1 MSTKKKVIIGI
12 SVAVVVIAL
21 IVGIVFIVKKTT
33 GKEIPVVPVSDMSW
47 GYWGSD
53 VNISGTVTSNASQE
67 VHLNDRQIVDEV
79 YVKEGDMVEVGTP
92 LLSFD
97 MTMTTLNLES
107 EKLNKEGLEIQKA
120 GLEGEINRLKKKTP
134 ISQTSANAASAQA
147 SWSTMTYA
155 RYSMVPAATEN
166 GSNTESEL
174 DFNSSADAQHAVYG
188 GGNKV
193 TAALMAA
200 ASGNL
205 PVVITEEGTG
215 NEVGNTS
222 DGNTAVT
229 PGGNPGGNTDVTPGG
244 NSGQNPGGNAG
255 GNPSQNPGGNTGQ
268 NPTETPT
275 PGQTPPETPTPTP
288 GENPTETPTPT
299 PGETPVETPPETP
312 TPTPTPSETLEPTP
326 TPNPIPAYELID
338 GDSEYNGEGT
348 KEKPRFYLGKNNE
361 DYQVKLAGSF
371 LNQAKAGKLCFWL
384 ELREED
390 KVDGALLA
398 AIYIDGS
405 RLLGEYDDTKTYLVR
420 LYVIEELI
428 LPEEF
433 PDDMGGIGGGF
444 GGFEEGYTQEELNR
458 MISEK
463 QKELRS
469 LNLDIRQCELTIAQI
484 EKSLNDQEVKST
496 VTGIVKSVGDPE
508 KGEVNGQ
515 AFIVVESTEGLYVQ
529 GTLSELMLGQIS
541 EGQMLMGNSYES
553 GMSFEAEIREISPYP
568 VDGNYYD
575 GYGSPNS
582 SYYPFTAYIENGEG
596 LKNNEYVG
604 FTTTVGGDMNSE
616 SICLEKAFI
625 REEDGKY
632 YVYIAD
638 ENNRLKKQYIT
649 GKSVDGY
656 SMLITSGLTPED
668 RITFPYGKG
677 VKEGAKVKDATVDAF
692 YM

>member
-1 MSTKKKVIIGI
+1 MNTKKKVIIGI
-12 SVAVVVIAL
+12 SSAVVVIAL
-21 IVGIVFIVKKTT
+21 IVGIVFAVKKTT
-33 GKEIPVVPVSDMSW
+33 GKEVPVVPVSDLSW

-67 VHLNDRQIVDEV
+67 VHINDKQIVDEV

-120 GLEGEINRLKKKTP
+120 GLESEISRLKKKTP
-134 ISQTSANAASAQA
+134 ISQTSASGTGNQA
-147 SWSTMTYA
+147 SWSTMVYVKHA
-155 RYSMVPAATEN
+155 MVPAATEN
-166 GSNTESEL
+166 DGYTESGL
-174 DFNSSADAQHAVYG
+174 DGNSGMNAGTAAGAQNAVYARET
-188 GGNKV
+188 KI

-200 ASGNL
+200 ASGNF

-215 NEVGNTS
+215 NGNTS
-222 DGNTAVT
+222 GGAAGVT
-229 PGGNPGGNTDVTPGG
+229 PN
-244 NSGQNPGGNAG
+244 
-255 GNPSQNPGGNTGQ
+255 
-268 NPTETPT
+268 
-275 PGQTPPETPTPTP
+275 ETPTPTP
-288 GENPTETPTPT
+288 SETPGETPTETPTPT
-299 PGETPVETPPETP
+299 PSETPGETPTETPSETP
-312 TPTPTPSETLEPTP
+312 GETPTETPTPTPSETIEPTP

-338 GDSEYNGEGT
+338 VDSKYNGEGT
-348 KEKPRFYLGKNNE
+348 KEKPCFYLGQNNE
-361 DYQVKLAGSF
+361 DYQVKLTGKF
-371 LNQAKAGKLCFWL
+371 LNQAKARNLCFWL
-384 ELREED
+384 ELREGD

-405 RLLGEYDDTKTYLVR
+405 RLGEYEDSKTYLVK

-428 LPEEF
+428 IPEEY
-433 PDDMGGIGGGF
+433 PGDVGDIGGEI
-444 GGFEEGYTQEELNR
+444 GGFVEGYTQEELNR

-469 LNLDIRQCELTIAQI
+469 INLDIKQCELTIAQI

-529 GTLSELMLGQIS
+529 GTLSELMLGEIS

-604 FTTTVGGDMNSE
+604 FTTTVGDDMSSSE
-616 SICLEKAFI
+616 AIYMEKSFI

-638 ENNRLKKQYIT
+638 ENDRLKKQYVT
-649 GKSVDGY
+649 GKSMDGY
-656 SMLITSGLTPED
+656 TMQITSGLTLED
-668 RITFPYGKG
+668 RITFPYGKS
-677 VKEGAKVKDATVDAF
+677 VKEGAKVKDSNVDAF